1 MATAASYVYSTTQS
15 IFTSTVTSAVTFLS
29 FCNNSSVP
37 VTINMYV
44 VPAGSTLGGE
54 CLVYSLL
61 QIPPYDTYQI
71 YVGNEKLILA
81 PGDAIYVDAD
91 ADSVVNAVISYAS
104 V

>member
-1 MATAASYVYSTTQS
+1 MATSVNLLTTTTQS
-15 IFTSTVTSAVTFLS
+15 IFTSVANTAITFMS
-29 FCNNSSVP
+29 FCNHTSVP

-44 VPAGSTLGGE
+44 VPAGETISNT

-81 PGDAIYVDAD
+81 PGDEIHSDAD
-91 ADSVVNAVISYAS
+91 IDSVVNVVTSYTS